1 MNTLIIV
8 KMQKITFQD
17 WKKKFDEDSEI
28 QSKMMKKTI
37 VGKVDD
43 KTAMISTEVINKDLV
58 EEFMNSED
66 FKKMETNLGLHHDV
80 YGLIKT

>member
-1 MNTLIIV
+1 
-8 KMQKITFQD
+8 
-17 WKKKFDEDSEI
+17 
-28 QSKMMKKTI
+28 MMKNTI